1 MLALIMAATHPEI
14 AALVRSHAQAGFSP
28 SGIVAVARRGEL
40 LHQHTWG
47 KDGYGLE
54 SPFRIASLTKSFTA
68 LALLTLRRAGRL
80 SLDDEVS
87 RHIPELRVVADPSWS
102 ELRIRHLLGMTGGL
116 ATDNPWGDRQE
127 SISREQLSEWAAGG
141 LRLLFAPGTDFEYSN
156 LGYAYLGEVITRV
169 SGQEYRDYVR
179 TQILEPLGLD
189 HTRFSAEELGQV
201 ITGYHREPLL
211 PGERAGW
218 TVQEP
223 SGPGSFSSIG
233 GLYSCVQD
241 LLRWTRLFQK
251 RDVPEGA
258 SFTGADLIEAQ
269 EPLGPVTA
277 TLAASPLQGPVASG
291 YGFGLVIDD
300 YADYGKVVGH
310 SGGYPG
316 FTANMAWHERS
327 GLTVIVSTNGTHSAA
342 TMLADKVLGHLMA
355 AEPGSAA
362 AVEPWQETV
371 AAVAVLTELVR
382 SAMNTVAG
390 DWNGLFAENVEADFP
405 LERRLTYLQ
414 QAIESAG
421 IVGPADTD
429 PKYDRRSS
437 ARWTL
442 PAEYGAL
449 ELQLELMP
457 VAPFA
462 VQTFSAMLV
471 RGGSRIRLF

>member
-87 RHIPELRVVADPSWS
+87 RHIPELRVVADPAWP

-156 LGYAYLGEVITRV
+156 LGYAYLGKVITRV

-201 ITGYHREPLL
+201 IT
-211 PGERAGW
+211 
-218 TVQEP
+218 
-223 SGPGSFSSIG
+223 
-233 GLYSCVQD
+233 
-241 LLRWTRLFQK
+241 
-251 RDVPEGA
+251 
-258 SFTGADLIEAQ
+258 
-269 EPLGPVTA
+269 
-277 TLAASPLQGPVASG
+277 
-291 YGFGLVIDD
+291 
-300 YADYGKVVGH
+300 
-310 SGGYPG
+310 
-316 FTANMAWHERS
+316 
-327 GLTVIVSTNGTHSAA
+327 
-342 TMLADKVLGHLMA
+342 
-355 AEPGSAA
+355 
-362 AVEPWQETV
+362 
-371 AAVAVLTELVR
+371 
-382 SAMNTVAG
+382 
-390 DWNGLFAENVEADFP
+390 
-405 LERRLTYLQ
+405 
-414 QAIESAG
+414 
-421 IVGPADTD
+421 
-429 PKYDRRSS
+429 
-437 ARWTL
+437 
-442 PAEYGAL
+442 
-449 ELQLELMP
+449 
-457 VAPFA
+457 
-462 VQTFSAMLV
+462 
-471 RGGSRIRLF
+471 